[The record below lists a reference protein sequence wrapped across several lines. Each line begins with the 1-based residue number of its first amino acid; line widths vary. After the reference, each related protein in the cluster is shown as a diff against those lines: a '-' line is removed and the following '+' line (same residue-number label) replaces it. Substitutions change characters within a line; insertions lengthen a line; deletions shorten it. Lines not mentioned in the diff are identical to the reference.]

1 MLKFDGMKLK
11 KLRQERQL
19 KQKELALL
27 VGKGA
32 GHIANYENG
41 IADPPAEILLRLMSF
56 FEVSAKDLSKK
67 SEVVGV

>member
-1 MLKFDGMKLK
+1 MLQFDGSKLK
-11 KLRQERQL
+11 KLRQGRNL

-27 VGKGA
+27 VGKQA

-56 FEVSAKDLSKK
+56 FEVTAKDLSKK
-67 SEVVGV
+67 SEAVTV